1 VERGHRA
8 IGRHFFAV
16 AQTFIAYDL
25 TDYADISFIFFWM
38 AGRRR
43 GNASC
48 TCGLSPPARNQMA
61 DRRTAERLI
70 VPPES
75 LQRISMRDTPDPVDE
90 PPEEQTQPMRLSF
103 LALLA
108 ERDPAVQ
115 ARLNLRRKLALECE
129 LPEEDDRPTDPMLEL
144 DEPA

>member
-1 VERGHRA
+1 
-8 IGRHFFAV
+8 
-16 AQTFIAYDL
+16 
-25 TDYADISFIFFWM
+25 
-38 AGRRR
+38 
-43 GNASC
+43 
-48 TCGLSPPARNQMA
+48 MA

-75 LQRISMRDTPDPVDE
+75 LQRISMCDTADRVE
-90 PPEEQTQPMRLSF
+90 ELPEEPTQPMRLSF

-115 ARLNLRRKLALECE
+115 ARLNLRRKLALEGE
-129 LPEEDDRPTDPMLEL
+129 LQPEDERPTDPMLEL